1 MAFLQID
8 LKAKALGRK
17 AHLNVFLPTDV
28 DNKQPGPYKT
38 LYLLHGIFGNSSSWV
53 TSSCVQRYAE
63 MKNLCVVMP
72 DGENGFYIDHPDYM
86 NNFSRYIGEE
96 LVSATREML
105 PLSAKREDTLLGG
118 FSMGGYGA
126 LYNGMKYADTFGTVI
141 AFSSALIL
149 EDVQNRTSDGPAAN
163 EGYMKAM
170 FGDLQHLVGSE
181 LDPLQLIRQRLAAGK
196 DIPKLYLSCGE
207 QDGLLKANEKFR
219 KALTELGVEHTW
231 RTTPGGH
238 DWDFWEQEIRHVIL
252 EWMK

>member
-8 LKAKALGRK
+8 LKSKALGRK

>member
-8 LKAKALGRK
+8 LKSKALGRK

-28 DNKQPGPYKT
+28 DIKQPGPYKT

-163 EGYMKAM
+163 DGYMKAM

>member
-63 MKNLCVVMP
+63 MKNLCVIMP

-163 EGYMKAM
+163 DGYMKAM